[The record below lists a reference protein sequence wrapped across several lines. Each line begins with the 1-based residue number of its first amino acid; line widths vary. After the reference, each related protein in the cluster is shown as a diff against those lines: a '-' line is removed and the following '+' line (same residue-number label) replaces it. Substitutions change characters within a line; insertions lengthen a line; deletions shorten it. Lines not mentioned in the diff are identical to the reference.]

1 MLSEVQKSNMHIPG
15 WLKKYEKYFPA
26 GYTQD
31 EMKNVIENLLKKW
44 CKGELKYEKRER
56 MEGYKMRRQNCFSHS
71 NCHR

>member
-44 CKGELKYEKRER
+44 CKGELKYE
-56 MEGYKMRRQNCFSHS
+56 
-71 NCHR
+71 